1 MEEVIQANLPRI
13 SEAIRLFGSWATAR
27 GLFPSPTAYVGRT
40 PGRPTLRFSRGGNPA
55 IEASYR
61 THWVSPEL
69 SEKKRER
76 LAETASRAPEL
87 VVVQPLNTEWVC
99 HRCGGSGDLLMME
112 TPGPACLRCVGL
124 DDLEYLP
131 AADALL
137 TRRAKSKSSRH
148 AVVVRFSRTRRRYER
163 QGLLVEPQALADA
176 QQKLEAPR
184 QFYLVRVE
192 APVTGFVAE
201 NRICRRTESASDYS
215 SVKSDL
221 NHQYEFEAFRS
232 EIGPQ
237 ALAHFVY
244 RLSSLMPNSVH
255 SQLKL

>member
-1 MEEVIQANLPRI
+1 M
-13 SEAIRLFGSWATAR
+13 
-27 GLFPSPTAYVGRT
+27 
-40 PGRPTLRFSRGGNPA
+40 
-55 IEASYR
+55 
-61 THWVSPEL
+61 
-69 SEKKRER
+69 
-76 LAETASRAPEL
+76 
-87 VVVQPLNTEWVC
+87 
-99 HRCGGSGDLLMME
+99 
-112 TPGPACLRCVGL
+112 
-124 DDLEYLP
+124 
-131 AADALL
+131 L

-237 ALAHFVY
+237 AFAHFVY